1 MEGGSEGGG
10 GGGGFSVINQVML
23 VGNLGSEPAVKYL
36 DSGNCVLSISLAVN
50 KELPPTA
57 VRGVEGGGTNEV
69 DWIRVEAWGKIAENL
84 AAGARK
90 GSKVWVVGKLVT
102 NSWVDKYGQNRSDLK
117 VRVKRVEVLQTART
131 QMPAQQMGG
140 GGYYQQQQQQQQQQ
154 WDGQQ
159 EDEPMVMEGN
169 NMRGAQQQLLPQQQL
184 LQQYG
189 RNQVP
194 VAVPP
199 VTPPYRKKSTY
210 GNDGGGGG
218 GGREGR
224 EQYDVESYDVDTD
237 IPF

>member
-10 GGGGFSVINQVML
+10 GGGGFSVVNQVML

-50 KELPPTA
+50 KELPPGA
-57 VRGVEGGGTNEV
+57 ARGGEGGGTSEV

-140 GGYYQQQQQQQQQQ
+140 GGYYQQQQQQQQ
-154 WDGQQ
+154 WEGQH
-159 EDEPMVMEGN
+159 EDEPMMIVESYLG
-169 NMRGAQQQLLPQQQL
+169 GGQQQLPPQQQQ
-184 LQQYG
+184 LQQYD
-189 RNQVP
+189 RNKVP

-199 VTPPYRKKSTY
+199 VTAPYRKKSTY
-210 GNDGGGGG
+210 GNNGGGGG
-218 GGREGR
+218 GGREGG
-224 EQYDVESYDVDTD
+224 EQYEVESYDVDTD